1 VTEVERVKLPGV
13 GVLHKFV
20 NEQGNRIGVVSHR
33 AGYRDLV
40 LIQGPDDGSDEC
52 KVSIRLEDDEA
63 HTLADLLGGTTV
75 TEGITA
81 LQALPGLAI
90 DWLEVGYNSACAGKT
105 LGHPNVGGADGVSIV
120 AVIRGDET
128 VPSPGPDFRIFPGD
142 TLVAVGRPES
152 VAAVFKSLQGS

>member
-1 VTEVERVKLPGV
+1 MTEVERVKLPGV

-20 NEQGNRIGVVSHR
+20 SVQGNRIGVVTHR

-40 LIQGPDDGSDEC
+40 VVERDDDGSDDC

-75 TEGITA
+75 MEGITA
-81 LQALPGLAI
+81 LQSLPGLAI
-90 DWLEVGYNSACAGKT
+90 DWLEVGYNSACAGKE
-105 LGHPNVGGADGVSIV
+105 LGHPSMGGVDGVSIV

-128 VPSPGPDFRIFPGD
+128 VPSPASDFRVFPGD
-142 TLVAVGRPES
+142 TLVAVGKPES
-152 VAAVFKSLQGS
+152 VARLFKSMQGS